1 MELTEKHE
9 LYVSR
14 YISEIEEKIGDQLSP
29 GQRERALGR
38 LRARIDEKLKSASA
52 EGMDDTEILNLLHKM
67 GQPET
72 QAAILVRV
80 WGDASDAIA
89 SVPPVAPSVAPVTA
103 VPPSSPAAAGPETD
117 KRVPTAPDAKTAAK
131 GKERGPVWLGVF
143 LHLSRAYGLPVWA
156 LRILPSAGHRHGSA
170 ALMLYMLA
178 FILLRIGGKVKAP
191 AVFHPSRVILNPL
204 FTGGLLT
211 LFHFAGIYG
220 IMGIRMAHEKF
231 LGRVVPELH
240 EWAWLEVEATRLFL
254 GALLLLLPLA
264 LFSAM
269 PLANKWDYSLKRF
282 TQAGVVLYAIMV
294 SFGLASFITGIILNF
309 VNEFAG

>member
-14 YISEIEEKIGDQLSP
+14 YIREIEEKIGDQLNP

-38 LRARIDEKLKSASA
+38 LRARIDEKLQSSSAS
-52 EGMDDTEILNLLHKM
+52 ETDDAEILNLLHKM

-89 SVPPVAPSVAPVTA
+89 A
-103 VPPSSPAAAGPETD
+103 VPAVPLSATPAIPPASSSPAAPGPGSD
-117 KRVPTAPDAKTAAK
+117 ISTAPNGK
-131 GKERGPVWLGVF
+131 GGPIWLGVARYF
-143 LHLSRAYGLPVWA
+143 ARTYDLPLWAIRALMF
-156 LRILPSAGHRHGSA
+156 ILGVATGPA
-170 ALMLYMLA
+170 ALMVYMLL
-178 FILLRIGGKVKAP
+178 FIVLRLRGKVQSP
-191 AVFHPSRVILNPL
+191 TRFHPFRVVLNPL
-204 FTGGLLT
+204 FTGGTIT
-211 LFHFAGIYG
+211 LFHLAGVYG
-220 IMGIRMAHEKF
+220 IVGIRMAHEKY
-231 LGRVVPELH
+231 LGKAVPELS
-240 EWAWLEVEATRLFL
+240 EWAWLEVEANRLFIGVL
-254 GALLLLLPLA
+254 VFLLPLA

-282 TQAGVVLYAIMV
+282 TQAGVVLYAIII

>member
-14 YISEIEEKIGDQLSP
+14 YISEIEENIGDQLSP

-38 LRARIDEKLKSASA
+38 LRARIDEKLRSAA
-52 EGMDDTEILNLLHKM
+52 ADGMDDTAILNLLHKM

-89 SVPPVAPSVAPVTA
+89 PVPATA
-103 VPPSSPAAAGPETD
+103 SSEVPAAVST
-117 KRVPTAPDAKTAAK
+117 VPAEKESAK
-131 GKERGPVWLGVF
+131 GASAASETKPASKGRERGPVWLGVA
-143 LHLSRAYGLPVWA
+143 LYVSRAYGLPVWA
-156 LRILPSAGHRHGSA
+156 LRALAFLLGIATGPV
-170 ALMLYMLA
+170 ALMVYMLA
-178 FILLRIGGKVKAP
+178 FILLRMGGKVKAP
-191 AVFHPSRVILNPL
+191 AAFHPFRVILNPL
-204 FTGGLLT
+204 FTGGLLA
-211 LFHFAGIYG
+211 LFHFAGTYG
-220 IMGIRMAHEKF
+220 IVGIRMAHEKY
-231 LGRVVPELH
+231 LGRAVPELN
-240 EWAWLEVEATRLFL
+240 EWAWLEVEAPRLFL
-254 GALLLLLPLA
+254 GALVFLLPLA

-309 VNEFAG
+309 VYEFAG

>member
-38 LRARIDEKLKSASA
+38 LRARIDEKLRSASA
-52 EGMDDTEILNLLHKM
+52 DGMDDTEILNLLHKM

-89 SVPPVAPSVAPVTA
+89 PVPAPAPSEVSAAASA
-103 VPPSSPAAAGPETD
+103 VPSEKESGKVATVAFETKPA
-117 KRVPTAPDAKTAAK
+117 VK
-131 GKERGPVWLGVF
+131 GKERGPAWLGVA
-143 LHLSRAYGLPVWA
+143 LYLSRTYGLPVWA
-156 LRILPSAGHRHGSA
+156 LRALAFLLGIATGPV

-178 FILLRIGGKVKAP
+178 FILLRVSGKVKAP
-191 AVFHPSRVILNPL
+191 AVFHPSRVVLNPL
-204 FTGGLLT
+204 FTGGLLA
-211 LFHFAGIYG
+211 LFHFAGVYG
-220 IMGIRMAHEKF
+220 IVGIRLAHEKY
-231 LGRVVPELH
+231 LGRVVPELN
-240 EWAWLEVEATRLFL
+240 EWAWLEVEAARLFL
-254 GALLLLLPLA
+254 GALLFLLPLA

>member
-52 EGMDDTEILNLLHKM
+52 DGMDDTEILNLLHKM

-89 SVPPVAPSVAPVTA
+89 PVPVPPASDVSAATATSQAPAEKEPGRSAG
-103 VPPSSPAAAGPETD
+103 VPSETKPAG
-117 KRVPTAPDAKTAAK
+117 K

-143 LHLSRAYGLPVWA
+143 LYLSRSYGLPVWA
-156 LRILPSAGHRHGSA
+156 LRALAFLLGVATGPA
-170 ALMLYMLA
+170 ALMLYMLV
-178 FILLRIGGKVKAP
+178 FILLRISGKVKAP

-220 IMGIRMAHEKF
+220 IMGIRLLHEKY

-254 GALLLLLPLA
+254 GALLFLLPLA